1 MLSQRSAVAVHGGEC
16 IGNEALVG
24 FSIILG
30 LEVIQAVDAV
40 EVFLGKPVAP
50 LAVAFA
56 FVPLLAAQELQAILI
71 ILSTVSMSITL
82 VQ

>member
-30 LEVIQAVDAV
+30 LEIIQAVDAV
-40 EVFLGKPVAP
+40 EVFLGKPVTP
-50 LAVAFA
+50 VAVPFA

-71 ILSTVSMSITL
+71 ILSAVSMSVTL
-82 VQ
+82 TE

>member
-16 IGNEALVG
+16 IGNEAPVG
-24 FSIILG
+24 FPIILG
-30 LEVIQAVDAV
+30 LEVVQAVDAV

-50 LAVAFA
+50 LAVPFA

-71 ILSTVSMSITL
+71 ILSAVTVPVAL
-82 VQ
+82 AE

>member
-1 MLSQRSAVAVHGGEC
+1 MLSQRSGVAEHGGEC

-40 EVFLGKPVAP
+40 EVFLGEPVAP
-50 LAVAFA
+50 LAVPFA
-56 FVPLLAAQELQAILI
+56 FVPLLAA
-71 ILSTVSMSITL
+71 
-82 VQ
+82 